1 MKMSVW
7 RFGAAAERR
16 CGGVT
21 AQDIQGVR
29 EVSESRNHAA
39 PEVVVAR
46 EGSEL
51 ATRLRS
57 HGWTARGGWRATE
70 QRDQFVW
77 YVRYEA
83 PAAPV
88 CRFTTTR
95 RCGARRAR

>member
-1 MKMSVW
+1 MSVW
-7 RFGAAAERR
+7 QSGAAAERR

-29 EVSESRNHAA
+29 QVNDSRNHAA

-51 ATRLRS
+51 AARLRS
-57 HGWTARGGWRATE
+57 HGWTVRGGWRATD
-70 QRDQFVW
+70 QRDQLVW

-83 PAAPV
+83 PPV
-88 CRFTTTR
+88 TAFWSVMKRH
-95 RCGARRAR
+95 CGAR